1 MTASCRSRNYSHKS
15 SLSKL
20 KAIKKKNIKKS
31 PMVVP
36 MSKIIPHVD
45 DMKQGKGKG
54 YYNWPGTKRARLI
67 VNRRKREYQSAS
79 KAIKRQIILETKEA
93 IKTPSLDGD
102 GHSPRIIRCVHGQ
115 WMEIPEDEVYDKVR
129 HLLRDKKLYMDFSS
143 SETESISSDNST
155 ASATLPTVVTDDD
168 SSEVDTFVNMMDDSM
183 ASPICVQEV
192 YDRFVNS
199 GDEVT
204 EALQQFDTI
213 QVSFDEEG
221 SYLDNESFPW

>member
-1 MTASCRSRNYSHKS
+1 
-15 SLSKL
+15 
-20 KAIKKKNIKKS
+20 
-31 PMVVP
+31 
-36 MSKIIPHVD
+36 
-45 DMKQGKGKG
+45 
-54 YYNWPGTKRARLI
+54 
-67 VNRRKREYQSAS
+67 
-79 KAIKRQIILETKEA
+79 
-93 IKTPSLDGD
+93 
-102 GHSPRIIRCVHGQ
+102 
-115 WMEIPEDEVYDKVR
+115 MEIPEDEVYDKVR

-199 GDEVT
+199 GGLEVT

-221 SYLDNESFPW
+221 SYLDNESFPWWEGVHGSWKHDEIEKRALTTDMRRRILFVVCLHNFDGSKYSKTEEKLI